1 MKRVKYVVVTI
12 VLIIAMMFCVAC
24 NNSPS
29 DDGSNDNNIKEAPA
43 VTYINS
49 DAKVA
54 DIVCSEENGYAVDK
68 TGKEPSTMGIQSA
81 IDDCYALGGG
91 TVYLPAG
98 DYLVSARINLRPY
111 VTLVGDYVSPDNYAG
126 DYGTVILAGVKSTTD
141 DVGENV
147 NLIRMYGSTGLIGIT
162 FFYPDQYADIVMPY
176 GYTVEIPG
184 GIVDDAHNVFTI
196 KNVTFLNAYKG
207 ICASITKHSTKNSI
221 THEQL
226 HLENISG
233 TVLREG
239 VHLTNSS
246 EVGTFRGIKFTP
258 GIWANSDEVHNAPSR
273 EEVIAYTKAHSVGMI
288 LGDLEWQEIRDISLE
303 GYHTGIYFTD
313 GDRVTN
319 YSMSFIG
326 SLYNVSVT
334 DAVYG
339 IYVEQMYEHMGIQF
353 YKTTVSAEK
362 YAVINNSPVTDGHM
376 QFSCSTL
383 NGAIAGYNI
392 YWDTKTAEEGVYI
405 KTNTEASNTADTVY
419 NVVDYGADNT
429 GKTDC
434 SEAIQ
439 NALDLAR
446 EAGGGIVYLPAGYY
460 KLENPVTVYQNTELR
475 GSSVVNRDLLGNCR
489 GTMILN
495 YYGKNDVNSDTARA
509 LITLDGDYSGVTGLR
524 VATPELNLFEKVYTA
539 DTLPK
544 YNYIVRASGNGNY
557 CANLYLEGVYNG
569 VDFGAGCENSVIN
582 KVMGAI
588 YNVGIRLGGKNQ
600 TVTSSLQNAIC
611 ILKISPTTI
620 SDFVNWGTYT
630 TRSNLLH
637 SNVYGL
643 TRYSSKFIVLENAEN
658 AVLDGVFCF
667 ASERLIEATN
677 STFTGI
683 NLGCDSQ
690 PGDSGAMFV
699 LKDSKAV
706 CYNTLRDVNLGGE
719 YLINPNSS
727 FTVYNRISLIPG
739 KGYVNESNIVNNNS
753 VNMSKFTLE
762 PPFELEKIWLK

>member
-1 MKRVKYVVVTI
+1 MKRVKYVVVAL
-12 VLIIAMMFCVAC
+12 VLIVATMLFVAC
-24 NNSPS
+24 EKQPNN
-29 DDGSNDNNIKEAPA
+29 DGDNSGKEVPA
-43 VTYINS
+43 VTYINN

-54 DIVCSEENGYAVDK
+54 DVVCNEENGYAVDK
-68 TGKEPSTMGIQSA
+68 TGKTPSTMAIQQA
-81 IDDCYALGGG
+81 IDDCYARGGG

-98 DYLVSARINLRPY
+98 DYIVDARLVIRPY
-111 VTLVGDYVSPDNYAG
+111 VTLVGDYVPPKDYSG
-126 DYGTVILAGVKSTTD
+126 DYGTVIVAGVKSSRE
-141 DVGENV
+141 DVGESV
-147 NLIRMYGSTGLIGIT
+147 NLVRMYGSTGLIGIT
-162 FFYPDQYADIVMPY
+162 FYYPDQYADMVMPY

-207 ICASITKHSTKNSI
+207 ICASITKHATKNSI

-233 TVLREG
+233 TILREG

-258 GIWANSDEVHNAPSR
+258 DVWANSDEAHNAPTR
-273 EEVIAYTKAHSVGMI
+273 EEIVSYTKANSVGMI
-288 LGDLEWQEIRDISLE
+288 LGDLEWQEIRDIE
-303 GYHTGIYFTD
+303 IDGYHTGIYFTD

-362 YAVINNSPVTDGHM
+362 YAVINNSPQTDGHI
-376 QFSCSTL
+376 QFSSATL
-383 NGAIAGYNI
+383 TGAIAGYNI
-392 YWDTKTAEEGVYI
+392 YWDTKTTEEGVYI
-405 KTNTEASNTADTVY
+405 STNTGVQNTADTVF
-419 NVVDYGADNT
+419 NVVDCGADNT

-439 NALDLAR
+439 KALDLAR

-475 GSSVVNRDLLGNCR
+475 GSSVVNRDILGNCR

-495 YYGKNDVNSDTARA
+495 YYGKNDVDSDTARA

-524 VATPELNLFEKVYTA
+524 VTIPEINLFEKVYTA
-539 DTLPK
+539 DTLPE

-569 VDFGAGCENSVIN
+569 VDFGSGCQNSVIN

-600 TVTSSLQNAIC
+600 TVTSALQNAIC
-611 ILKISPTTI
+611 ILKISPSGI

-643 TRYSSKFIVLENAEN
+643 TRYSSKFIVMENAEN
-658 AVLDGVFCF
+658 AILDGVFCF
-667 ASERLIEATN
+667 ASERLVWATN

-699 LKDSKAV
+699 LKDSTAV
-706 CYNTLRDVNLGGE
+706 CYNTLRDVNLGGK
-719 YLINPNSS
+719 YLINDNSS

-739 KGYVNESNIVNNNS
+739 KGYVNESNIVDNNEVS
-753 VNMSKFTLE
+753 MSKFPLTE
-762 PPFELEKIWLK
+762 PFALEKIWLK

>member
-1 MKRVKYVVVTI
+1 MKHVKYVVVAL
-12 VLIIAMMFCVAC
+12 VLIVATMLFVAC
-24 NNSPS
+24 EKQPNN
-29 DDGSNDNNIKEAPA
+29 DEDNSGKEVPA
-43 VTYINS
+43 VTYINK

-54 DIVCSEENGYAVDK
+54 DIVCSQENGYAVDK
-68 TGKEPSTMGIQSA
+68 TGKSPSTIGIQSA

-98 DYLVSARINLRPY
+98 EYLVSARINLRPY
-111 VTLVGDYVSPDNYAG
+111 VTLVGDYVSPEDYNG
-126 DYGTVILAGVKSTTD
+126 DYGTVILAGVKSTKD

-147 NLIRMYGSTGLIGIT
+147 NLIRMYGSTGLIGVT
-162 FFYPDQYADIVMPY
+162 FYYPDQYADIIMPY

-184 GIVDDAHNVFTI
+184 GIVDDAHNVFTL
-196 KNVTFLNAYKG
+196 KNITFLNSYKG

-233 TVLREG
+233 TILREG

-258 GIWANSDEVHNAPSR
+258 DIWANSDEAHNAPQR
-273 EEVIAYTKAHSVGMI
+273 EEIVSYTKAHSVGMI
-288 LGDLEWQEIRDISLE
+288 IGDLEWQEIRDIELE

-313 GDRVTN
+313 GDRVTD

-326 SLYNVSVT
+326 SLYNVSIT

-353 YKTTVSAEK
+353 YKTTVSADE
-362 YAVINNSPVTDGHM
+362 YAVINNSPQTDGHM

-383 NGAIAGYNI
+383 TGAIAGHNI
-392 YWDTKTAEEGVYI
+392 YWDTQTAEEGTYI
-405 KTNTEASNTADTVY
+405 QTSTATHDVKGNIY
-419 NVVDYGADNT
+419 DVSDYGADLL

-434 SEAIQ
+434 SLAIQ
-439 NALDLAR
+439 SALDSAR
-446 EAGGGIVYLPAGYY
+446 DAGGGIVYLPAGYY
-460 KLENPVTVYQNTELR
+460 RMENPITVYANTELR
-475 GSSVVNRDLLGNCR
+475 GSAVVNRDLLGNCR

-495 YYGKNDVNSDTARA
+495 YYGKNDVDSDTARA

-524 VATPELNLFEKVYTA
+524 VTCPQINLFEKVYTA
-539 DTLPK
+539 ETLPE

-557 CANLYLEGVYNG
+557 CTNLYLEGVYNG
-569 VDFGAGCENSVIN
+569 VDFGAGCENSVIS

-611 ILKISPTTI
+611 IVKITPSGI
-620 SDFVNWGTYT
+620 SDFVSWGTYT

-637 SNVYGL
+637 SNVYGV
-643 TRYSSKFIVLENAEN
+643 TRYSSKFIVMENAEN
-658 AVLDGVFCF
+658 AILDGVFCF
-667 ASERLIEATN
+667 ASERLVQATD

-690 PGDSGAMFV
+690 PGNSGAMFV
-699 LKDSKAV
+699 LKDSTAV
-706 CYNTLRDVNLGGE
+706 CYNTLRDVNLGGK
-719 YLINPNSS
+719 YLINDNSS

-739 KGYVNESNIVNNNS
+739 KGHVNESNIVDNS
-753 VNMSKFTLE
+753 EVSMSKFPLTE
-762 PPFELEKIWLK
+762 PFELEKIWLK